1 MGPARRKTMVDFEL
15 AEEQKLMVKTA
26 HEFAEREMRPVA
38 LEYDKKGE
46 MPWDII
52 KKAHKLGLDTA
63 FIPDDYGGGGV
74 TSTLTHV
81 MVNEE
86 LNWGCAGMATG
97 LIGAGLAYLPIIHM
111 GTEAQKQRFLTRFTG
126 PEARLGA
133 LGLTEPDA
141 GSDVANISTTAVR
154 KGNEWVLNGVKR
166 FITNG
171 GIADLHVI
179 FATVDKSLG
188 YFGIRAFVVEHGNS
202 GLTMGKVEDKMGVRA
217 SHTAEIVLD
226 ECHIPADNMLGS
238 EQSTA
243 FYGAMKTLES
253 SRPLVA
259 AGAIGIARAAYEYAL
274 DYSRKRKAFGT
285 PIAKKQAIAFMLADM
300 KTKIDGARLLT
311 WRSAWMLD
319 QGLPMNKE
327 ASIAKLFAAD
337 MAMEVTTDAV
347 QILGGAGYMRDE
359 PVEKWM
365 RDAKIFQIWE
375 GTSQIQRLVISR
387 EEIGE
392 L

>member
-1 MGPARRKTMVDFEL
+1 VVDFGL
-15 AEEQKLMVKTA
+15 TEEQRLLQKTA
-26 HEFAEREMRPVA
+26 REFAAKEMRPVA

-46 MPWDII
+46 VPWDII
-52 KKAHKLGLDTA
+52 RKAHALGLDTA
-63 FIPDDYGGGGV
+63 FIPEAYGGGGID
-74 TSTLTHV
+74 STLTHV
-81 MVNEE
+81 IVMEE
-86 LNWGCAGMATG
+86 LNWGCAGMSTG

-111 GTEAQKQRFLTRFTG
+111 GTDDQKKRFLTRFTG

-133 LGLTEPDA
+133 LCLTEPDA
-141 GSDVANISTTAVR
+141 GSDVANISTTAVK
-154 KGNEWVLNGVKR
+154 KGKEWVLNGVKR

-171 GIADLHVI
+171 GIADLHIV
-179 FATVDKSLG
+179 FATIDKSLG
-188 YFGIRAFVVEHGNS
+188 HFGIRAFVVEHDTP
-202 GLTMGKVEDKMGVRA
+202 GLKVGKVEDKMGVRA
-217 SHTAEIVLD
+217 SHTAEVILD
-226 ECHIPADNMLGS
+226 DCRIPADNMLGS
-238 EQSTA
+238 DEGTA

-259 AGAIGIARAAYEYAL
+259 AGAVGIARAAYEYAL
-274 DYSRKRKAFGT
+274 DYSRKRKAFGS

-300 KTKIDGARLLT
+300 KTKVDGARLLV
-311 WRSAWMLD
+311 WRAAWMLD
-319 QGLPMNKE
+319 EGMPMNME
-327 ASIAKLFAAD
+327 ASIAKLYAAD

-347 QILGGAGYMRDE
+347 QILGGAGYMKDE

>member
-1 MGPARRKTMVDFEL
+1 MVEFEL
-15 AEEQKLMVKTA
+15 SDEQKLMQKTA
-26 HEFAEREMRPVA
+26 HEFAEREMRPLS
-38 LEYDKKGE
+38 LEQDQKGE
-46 MPWDII
+46 MSWDIV
-52 KKAHKLGLDTA
+52 KKAHALGLDTA
-63 FIPDDYGGGGV
+63 FIPEAYGGGGV
-74 TSTLTHV
+74 SSVLTQVIV
-81 MVNEE
+81 MEE

-111 GTEAQKQRFLTRFTG
+111 GTEDQKKRFLARFTG

-133 LGLTEPDA
+133 LCLTEPDA
-141 GSDVANISTTAVR
+141 GSDVANLSTTA
-154 KGNEWVLNGVKR
+154 KKDGDGWVLNGVKR

-171 GIADLHVI
+171 GIADLHVV
-179 FATVDKSLG
+179 FATLDKSLG
-188 YFGIRAFVVEHGNS
+188 YFGIRAFVVEHGNP
-202 GLTMGKVEDKMGVRA
+202 GLKMGKVEDKMGVRS
-217 SHTAEIVLD
+217 SHTAEVVLD
-226 ECHIPADNMLGS
+226 NCHVPAGNMLGS
-238 EQSTA
+238 DESTA

-259 AGAIGIARAAYEYAL
+259 SGAIGIARAAYEYAL
-274 DYSRKRKAFGT
+274 DYARKRKTFGQ

-300 KTKIDGARLLT
+300 KTKIDAARLLT

-319 QGLPMNKE
+319 QGMPMNKE
-327 ASIAKLFAAD
+327 ASIAKLYAAD

-347 QILGGAGYMRDE
+347 QIMGGAGYMKDE

-365 RDAKIFQIWE
+365 RDAKVFQIWE

>member
-1 MGPARRKTMVDFEL
+1 VVDFDL
-15 AEEQKLMVKTA
+15 TEEQRLLQKTA
-26 HEFAEREMRPVA
+26 REFAQREMRPVA

-46 MPWDII
+46 VPWDII
-52 KKAHKLGLDTA
+52 KKAHALGLDTA
-63 FIPDDYGGGGV
+63 FIPEPYGGGGIG
-74 TSTLTHV
+74 STLTHV
-81 MVNEE
+81 IVMEE

-111 GTEAQKQRFLTRFTG
+111 GTEDQKKRFLTRFTG

-133 LGLTEPDA
+133 LCLTEPDA
-141 GSDVANISTTAVR
+141 GSDVANISTTAVK
-154 KGNEWVLNGVKR
+154 KGDEWVLNGVKR

-171 GIADLHVI
+171 GIADLHVV
-179 FATVDKSLG
+179 FATIDKSLG
-188 YFGIRAFVVEHGNS
+188 YFGIRAFVVEHGTP
-202 GLTMGKVEDKMGVRA
+202 GLKMGKVEDKMGVRA
-217 SHTAEIVLD
+217 SHTAEVILD
-226 ECHIPADNMLGS
+226 ECRIPVDNMLGS
-238 EQSTA
+238 DQGSA
-243 FYGAMKTLES
+243 FYGAMKTLEA

-259 AGAIGIARAAYEYAL
+259 AGAVGIARAAYEYAL
-274 DYSRKRKAFGT
+274 DYARKRKAFGS

-300 KTKIDGARLLT
+300 KAKIDAARLLV
-311 WRSAWMLD
+311 WRAAWMLD
-319 QGLPMNKE
+319 QGMPMNKE
-327 ASIAKLFAAD
+327 ASIAKLLAAD

-347 QILGGAGYMRDE
+347 QILGGAGYMKDE

>member
-1 MGPARRKTMVDFEL
+1 M
-15 AEEQKLMVKTA
+15 
-26 HEFAEREMRPVA
+26 
-38 LEYDKKGE
+38 
-46 MPWDII
+46 
-52 KKAHKLGLDTA
+52 
-63 FIPDDYGGGGV
+63 
-74 TSTLTHV
+74 
-81 MVNEE
+81 EE

-111 GTEAQKQRFLTRFTG
+111 GTEDQKKRFLTRFTG

-133 LGLTEPDA
+133 LCLTEPDA
-141 GSDVANISTTAVR
+141 GSDVANISTTAVK
-154 KGNEWVLNGVKR
+154 KGDEWVLNGVKR

-171 GIADLHVI
+171 GIADLHVV
-179 FATVDKSLG
+179 FATTDKSLG
-188 YFGIRAFVVEHGNS
+188 YFGIRAFVVEHGTP
-202 GLTMGKVEDKMGVRA
+202 GLKMGKVEDKMGVRA
-217 SHTAEIVLD
+217 SHTAEVLLED
-226 ECHIPADNMLGS
+226 CRIRADNMLGS
-238 EQSTA
+238 DEGTA

-259 AGAIGIARAAYEYAL
+259 AGAVGIARAAYEYSL
-274 DYSRKRKAFGT
+274 DYARKRKAFGS

-300 KTKIDGARLLT
+300 KAKIDAARLLV
-311 WRSAWMLD
+311 WRAAWMLD

-327 ASIAKLFAAD
+327 ASIAKLLAAD
-337 MAMEVTTDAV
+337 MAMDVTTDAV
-347 QILGGAGYMRDE
+347 QILGGAGYMKDE

>member
-1 MGPARRKTMVDFEL
+1 MVDFEL
-15 AEEQKLMVKTA
+15 TDEQKLMVKTA
-26 HEFAEREMRPVA
+26 HEFAEREMRPVS
-38 LEYDKKGE
+38 LEYDHKGE
-46 MPWDII
+46 VPWDII
-52 KKAHKLGLDTA
+52 KKAHKLSLDTA
-63 FIPDDYGGGGV
+63 FIPEEYGGGGI

-81 MVNEE
+81 LVNEE

-111 GTEAQKQRFLTRFTG
+111 GTESQKSRFLTRFTG

-141 GSDVANISTTAVR
+141 GSDVANISTTAVKR
-154 KGNEWVLNGVKR
+154 GNEWVLNGVKR

-188 YFGIRAFVVEHGNS
+188 YFGIRAFVVEHGNP
-202 GLTMGKVEDKMGVRA
+202 GLKMGKVEDKMGVRA
-217 SHTAEIVLD
+217 SHTAEVVLED
-226 ECHIPADNMLGS
+226 CRIPLDNMLGS

-274 DYSRKRKAFGT
+274 DYSRKRKAFGS

-300 KTKIDGARLLT
+300 KTKIEAARLLT

-319 QGLPMNKE
+319 QGMPMNKE